1 LRAIKASANEA
12 DSRKT
17 MRVSV
22 PRLLLLVCAALA
34 VVPATADAAK
44 RSSAP
49 ATPRVVS
56 VTPLKLRVGDKM
68 TIRGTGFLK
77 GKNRNTVVFKADGQR
92 AVFVKAQSA
101 TTTRLVIQVPAKL
114 GTFLKTTAG
123 QPVATRF
130 RLRVLARKLSKAYTP
145 AKESPVIAAQAAP
158 ASASAGATTPA
169 AATAPAA
176 ASTPAAS
183 AATPPPPPPDCDAD
197 GTPDA
202 TDADDDNDLLPD
214 AVEATIGTDRCNL
227 DSDADGLT
235 DGFEYE
241 SAYDLNGN
249 RAVVSFPK
257 TAPYPNPLNGDDTGF
272 DFDGDGMTLREE
284 YILWRNT
291 GARLPLSYSDGDQDS
306 TGTTNSA
313 DRTARLSVIGGI
325 ALDRDGDGFLTDD
338 EKDAD
343 ADGLTNWEETHGPM
357 IISWWAAKYQGEKQ
371 FAGRPG
377 AAPLYETSFIVQD
390 SDGDGIADGTDD
402 QDHDDISNVNEI
414 SRDATLRWVHVYNP
428 CLPNPDSRTCS
439 RYVPFSEPW
448 APAGAAPKLGD
459 SATNLVWPR
468 S

>member
-1 LRAIKASANEA
+1 LRAIKASAIDA

-34 VVPATADAAK
+34 VVPATAGAAK
-44 RSSAP
+44 RSTAP

-101 TTTRLVIQVPAKL
+101 STTRLVIQVPAKL
-114 GTFLKTTAG
+114 ATFLKTTAG

-145 AKESPVIAAQAAP
+145 AKGSPVIAAATVAP
-158 ASASAGATTPA
+158 ASAGATTPA
-169 AATAPAA
+169 AASTPA
-176 ASTPAAS
+176 ASTPAA
-183 AATPPPPPPDCDAD
+183 AATPPPPPDCDAD

-202 TDADDDNDLLPD
+202 TDPDDDNDLLPD
-214 AVEATIGTDRCNL
+214 GIEATIGTDRCNL
-227 DSDADGLT
+227 DSDGDGVT

-257 TAPYPNPLNGDDTGF
+257 TAPYPNPLNAGDTGF
-272 DFDGDGMTLREE
+272 DFDGDGLTLREE
-284 YILWRNT
+284 YILWRHT

-306 TGTTNSA
+306 TGTANSG

-357 IISWWAAKYQGEKQ
+357 IVSWWGAKYPTEKQ
-371 FAGRPG
+371 FAGKAG
-377 AAPLYETSFIVQD
+377 AAPLYETSFVVRD
-390 SDGDGIADGTDD
+390 SDGDGIADGADD
-402 QDHDDISNVNEI
+402 QDHDDISNVNEV
-414 SRDATLRWVHVYNP
+414 SRDRTLHWVHVYNP
-428 CLPNPDSRTCS
+428 CLPNPNSRTCS
-439 RYVPFSEPW
+439 RYVPFSDPW
-448 APAGAAPKLGD
+448 APFGMTPKLGED
-459 SATNLVWPR
+459 PNNLDWPR
-468 S
+468 